1 MSTLLRTSGVALLLL
16 LLFVVILAAMPLPS
30 AKPRFTTPEWIGPVH
45 LVDVAAE
52 VILRDKAL
60 RVVDG

>member
-30 AKPRFTTPEWIGPVH
+30 AKPRFTTPEWITYVDIGTLPFRVAH
-45 LVDVAAE
+45 LISSVLV
-52 VILRDKAL
+52 
-60 RVVDG
+60 